1 MTDPATEN
9 LPDDIFP
16 DHLPGDLVQ
25 LLRDRGCVPDAVY
38 AKLGITVT
46 AASPERV
53 AGTMPVA
60 GNTQPFKMLHGG
72 ASLAFAETL
81 ASIAAFLHAG
91 PSRVAVGIEVS
102 ATHHRFVRSGLVHG
116 EAVSLHRG
124 RAIVTYETVIRD
136 DRRRRVCSARISCA
150 IHS

>member
-1 MTDPATEN
+1 MTDPAMEN
-9 LPDDIFP
+9 LPDDVFP
-16 DHLPGDLVQ
+16 DHLPTALSQ
-25 LLRDRGCVPDAVY
+25 LLRDRGCVPDALY

-46 AASPERV
+46 AATPERV

-60 GNTQPFKMLHGG
+60 GNTQPYRMLHGG

-91 PSRVAVGIEVS
+91 PSRAAVGIEVS
-102 ATHHRFVRSGLVHG
+102 ATHHRSVRSGLVHG
-116 EAVSLHRG
+116 EAVSVHRG
-124 RAIVTYETVIRD
+124 STIVTYETVIRD

-150 IHS
+150 IRS